1 MPSSHTPLKGNK
13 RQQAVELLLT
23 VTGILDS
30 NNIPYHLEG
39 GTLLGLARDGQLI
52 PWDTDI
58 DISICSDHYSTAA
71 SALKQLK
78 KSRWRVKTR
87 SMKEKGICWNA
98 NSPRII
104 KIKNRHPY
112 IPILPGDLCLDIFIK
127 YSDKQYTYWKA
138 GEHIMRVNREF
149 YQGCDSITFMGCRL
163 KTPNNYQQYLSLK
176 YGDWK
181 TPQQDWHFSNEG
193 TVIK

>member
-1 MPSSHTPLKGNK
+1 MPSSHTPLKGKK
-13 RQQAVELLLT
+13 RQQATELLLT
-23 VTGILDS
+23 VTDILDS

-58 DISICSDHYSTAA
+58 DISICSDRFPAA
-71 SALKQLK
+71 ISALKQLK

-87 SMKEKGICWNA
+87 AMKENGICWNA
-98 NSPRII
+98 DSPRII

-112 IPILPGDLCLDIFIK
+112 LPVLPGDLCLDIFIK

-138 GEHIMRVNREF
+138 GEHIMRVKRAF
-149 YQGCDSITFMGCRL
+149 YQGFDTVTFMNREL
-163 KTPNNYQQYLSLK
+163 KTPCHYQQYLSLK
-176 YGDWK
+176 YGNWK
-181 TPQQDWHFSNEG
+181 TPQQNWHFSNEG
-193 TVIK
+193 TIIK